1 MEKIIFTIGLTFFLT
16 TNVFCQIET
25 EINNNLDEAVLET
38 NVNTEEETDIDNN
51 TIKINNKEIKI
62 QQLNINEATKEDLQ
76 TFGEFTSVQIESF
89 LNYRKSFGKFIS
101 KYE

>member
-1 MEKIIFTIGLTFFLT
+1 MEKIIFTIGVTIFFT

-38 NVNTEEETDIDNN
+38 NSIGEEETDIDNSAFKL
-51 TIKINNKEIKI
+51 INKEIKI

-76 TFGEFTSVQIESF
+76 SF
-89 LNYRKSFGKFIS
+89 
-101 KYE
+101 